1 VPSATIDT
9 NIYVSAL
16 VYRGT
21 PLRLLHLAI
30 GGNLEGANSQP
41 ILDETLRIL
50 RQKFGWKEE
59 RLQSAETLING
70 FARRVSPSQTLNVIK
85 EDEPDNRI
93 LECAAEA
100 GSEYI
105 VSGDKDLHRLG
116 QYGNARVI
124 TAADML
130 DVIQG
135 KGWRSPGR

>member
-1 VPSATIDT
+1 VPSATLDT

-30 GGNLEGANSQP
+30 DGDLEVAISQP

-50 RQKFGWKEE
+50 REKFGWQEE
-59 RLQSAETLING
+59 RLQGAEALING
-70 FARRVSPSQTLNVIK
+70 CARRVSPSQTLSVVK

-124 TAADML
+124 KVADML

-135 KGWRSPGR
+135 KGWRSPER

>member
-1 VPSATIDT
+1 MPSATLDT

-16 VYRGT
+16 VYGGT

-30 GGNLEGANSQP
+30 DGDLDVAVSQP

-50 RQKFGWKEE
+50 REKFGWPQE
-59 RLQSAETLING
+59 RLEGAEALIVG

-85 EDEPDNRI
+85 EDDADNRI

-100 GSEYI
+100 GSEFI

-116 QYGNARVI
+116 QHGNARVI
-124 TAADML
+124 KVADML
-130 DVIQG
+130 DIIQG
-135 KGWRSPGR
+135 KGWRSPRP

>member
-1 VPSATIDT
+1 VASATLDT

-16 VYRGT
+16 VYGGT

-30 GGNLEGANSQP
+30 EGDLEVAISQP

-50 RQKFGWKEE
+50 REKFGWSRE
-59 RLQSAETLING
+59 RLKQAETLIIG
-70 FARRVSPSQTLNVIK
+70 FARQVSPSQNLNVIK

-100 GSEYI
+100 GSEFI

-116 QYGNARVI
+116 QYGNVRVI
-124 TAADML
+124 KVADML
-130 DVIQG
+130 DIIQG
-135 KGWRSPGR
+135 KGWRRRGP

>member
-1 VPSATIDT
+1 MPSATLDT
-9 NIYVSAL
+9 NIYISAL
-16 VYRGT
+16 VYGGI

-30 GGNLEGANSQP
+30 DGDLDVAISRP

-50 RQKFGWKEE
+50 REKFGWSGE
-59 RLQSAETLING
+59 RLQDAETLIDK
-70 FARRVSPSQTLNVIK
+70 FARRVSPSQTLNVIT

-116 QYGNARVI
+116 QYGNSRVI
-124 TAADML
+124 KVSDML
-130 DVIQG
+130 GLIQSV
-135 KGWRSPGR
+135 GWRSPGR

>member
-1 VPSATIDT
+1 VPSATLDT

-30 GGNLEGANSQP
+30 DGDLQVAISLP
-41 ILDETLRIL
+41 ILDEILRIL
-50 RQKFGWKEE
+50 REKFGWPEE
-59 RLQSAETLING
+59 RLQGAEALIDG
-70 FARRVSPSQTLNVIK
+70 FARRVSPSQALNVIK

-93 LECAAEA
+93 LECAVEA

-116 QYGNARVI
+116 QFGNARVVKV
-124 TAADML
+124 ADML
-130 DVIQG
+130 DIIQG

>member
-1 VPSATIDT
+1 VPSATLDT

-30 GGNLEGANSQP
+30 DGDLEVAISQP
-41 ILDETLRIL
+41 ILDETLRVL
-50 RQKFGWKEE
+50 REKFGWPEE
-59 RLQSAETLING
+59 RLQGAEALING
-70 FARRVSPSQTLNVIK
+70 CARRVSPSQTLNVIK

-116 QYGNARVI
+116 RYGNARVI
-124 TAADML
+124 KVADML
-130 DVIQG
+130 DIIQG
-135 KGWRSPGR
+135 RGSRSPGR

>member
-1 VPSATIDT
+1 MPSATLDT

-30 GGNLEGANSQP
+30 DGDLEVAISQP

-50 RQKFGWKEE
+50 REKFGWPEE
-59 RLQSAETLING
+59 RLQSAEALING
-70 FARRVSPSQTLNVIK
+70 CARRVSPSQTLNVIK

-105 VSGDKDLHRLG
+105 VSCDKDLHRLG

-124 TAADML
+124 KAADML
-130 DVIQG
+130 DITHG
-135 KGWRSPGR
+135 KGWRSLGR